1 MGRITH
7 MAMCTKN
14 NRRLARFYGLVFGWG
29 EVWNPVQNS
38 PYAYY
43 IGDGY
48 FNLNCLQ
55 IRPGAAR
62 EKQQPGVGNSR
73 GAGVVVE
80 GRVILP
86 DVGINHI
93 GFQVDDLAEADR
105 RLATLKPVISPVAS
119 PPDGRYEDQRFLD
132 PEGNDIELSQRVWDP
147 GAETKSCVARHVAF
161 NASDPDRLAEFYRY
175 ALDMKPIG
183 RIESKHTGMIAVYL
197 SDGTMNMA
205 LVKNSPIEK
214 RGVQLLG
221 IKVPNIKEISERLRR
236 SDDFL
241 YPGEAQIELRKRP
254 AGSPFKTVYLHD
266 PDGNQVDLSEE
277 GWDA

>member
-14 NRRLARFYGLVFGWG
+14 NRRLARFYRIVFGWE

-38 PYAYY
+38 PHAYY

-55 IRPGAAR
+55 IRQGGAR
-62 EKQQPGVGNSR
+62 EKQPSKVGHSR

-80 GRVILP
+80 GKLVLP
-86 DVGINHI
+86 EVGINHI
-93 GFQVDDLAEADR
+93 GFQVDDLAETNR
-105 RLATLKPVISPVAS
+105 TLASLKPAITPVAS

-132 PEGNDIELSQRVWDP
+132 PEVNDIELSQRVWDP
-147 GAETKSCVARHVAF
+147 GPEKKSAVARHVAF
-161 NASDPDRLAEFYRY
+161 SAADPDRLAEFYRF
-175 ALDMKPIG
+175 ALGMKTIG
-183 RIESKHTGMIAVYL
+183 RVEAKDSGMTAVYL

-205 LVKNSPIEK
+205 LVKNPPIAK

-221 IKVPNIKEISERLRR
+221 IKVENIKEIGERLQD
-236 SDDFL
+236 SAEFL
-241 YPGEAQIELRKRP
+241 YPGEAPIELRERP
-254 AGSPFKTVYLHD
+254 ASSPYKAVYFKD
-266 PDGNQVDLSEE
+266 PDGNEIDLSEE
-277 GWDA
+277 GWDV